1 MNYLGSVAHEVRLG
15 LGLTQKQLADEL
27 DITTVHLSNI
37 ENDKAMPSP
46 GLLNRYQEL
55 SGVDLYVMS
64 WLQKGEINKLPEAV
78 QEAAIELQKIWA
90 ESVRSQKV
98 GGV

>member
-1 MNYLGSVAHEVRLG
+1 MNYLGSVAHEVRQE

-27 DITTVHLSNI
+27 GVTTVHLSNI

-78 QEAAIELQKIWA
+78 QGAAIELQKIWA
-90 ESVRSQKV
+90 ESVRNQKV
-98 GGV
+98 